1 MTCYIWIPM
10 LLSCMFT
17 ASDNRH
23 VPQDTANLTSYS
35 GNVDILSKLPIKL
48 PEGFDP
54 RNIEVHSYTIKTCV
68 GMKEELASL
77 NTQLQEKTAHAHQL
91 NEVAFGLKRDVRL
104 LKMQLDTCS
113 STASAVTGSYQ
124 TQLNNK
130 MKQLLQTFDSDT
142 FLILQIISL
151 SSEVTVLQRKIKLA
165 ANSTQTQ
172 ITLLQN
178 ELQEKINELNNKKQ
192 EIEGR
197 HTNSGLIVEIV
208 SLQNQIWDL
217 QQEQST
223 GGETGV
229 QQHKRITDLQNE
241 LDRKIGELRR
251 GGDASSA
258 LLELISVHS
267 KTATIQKHI
276 SVQIQKSR
284 RDHVDYQKQLRQKTD
299 LLKRMIFRLNR
310 EENNTALTSE
320 ILTLQIE
327 VEQLRQFMLN
337 ARKITDSQVKELRG
351 VLEEETK
358 KQDILQKQLEETEY
372 VQSQMIIKIINIMKE
387 LRELRENE
395 PLQTT
400 STSKPTT
407 PQTLSQDKTQ
417 QDATAE
423 EVKTEFNQK
432 IKELNRTG
440 DATAAL
446 ILNVINLHNELRTL
460 RVLIAA
466 TNDPQR
472 IAELQ
477 RQLEEKQ
484 EEINSGTAN
493 IHRLVT
499 YPKTF
504 LAIIKLQ
511 NEILD
516 LQQNPI
522 NETTSYQ
529 VKKLQARLDGFIS
542 EVDDKDNE
550 NTKLMLKVV
559 TLQSQV
565 EQLQKLLSEAQVLQ
579 VTQVN
584 ELRDDLATKKKEL
597 QEYVNE
603 LHEKNQTNA
612 RLILSVTDLH
622 NQLRKHEAEQLNNK
636 ATFLLRIN
644 ELREQLKE
652 KVEEHQR
659 DQDKIQTLESKLN
672 RTELQCSNFEQK
684 IKDVQNDLDDKLKE
698 LQSDSVTS
706 LALQISTLTQHQE
719 ELKRQLENTEST
731 AKIKELQKQLE
742 EKKNELEKKTEE
754 LKTRSAQSQRFL
766 EIIVVQTEI
775 ERFAK
780 NAVNNTDYNRI
791 KTLQGQLNQLVDE
804 IQDENNENTK
814 LVFQILI
821 AQEEVARLKRQE
833 ESQAEAPLQKIKDL
847 ENELEDVRTQIREK
861 TLALDSSDFR
871 IANMT
876 AHIMELHQKIKP
888 LEDEISQLKHTNTE
902 ARAELHRRLNIAA
915 RQLQDSEL
923 RLKQADEKTFNLVM
937 EVADLQEK
945 LKKTQAEA
953 SNAARKNIIDMEQHA
968 EVQQKERRKLE
979 NFNREL
985 EREVK
990 ELKKCCKD
998 NNAHCEDLE
1007 ADMQQALLLTEALE
1021 QRLHKKTIMVDTLT
1035 EDLEEETKHFNR
1047 LMQNYT
1053 NLQTEKTRLEA
1064 LVQDLQNRLNDVDD
1078 KTIQARKVTLD
1089 PNTAHPR
1096 ISLSADNT
1104 EMVTHE
1110 EMQNIPDNPGRFDV
1124 ALAVLGKTG
1133 FSSGRNYWEV
1143 SVAEKLCYHIGM
1155 ASESAPRKGI
1165 FSFSPT
1171 KGFWTV
1177 VLNKQ
1182 GNFRA
1187 IDRSP
1192 VTIQFQKQ
1200 PLTLGILLDYSNGQV
1215 SFYDAGART
1224 HIYSFQSQKFKDKIY
1239 PFINFCVEDAESH
1252 TPIVVLTPGS
1262 IDWIK

>member
-1 MTCYIWIPM
+1 MTRYIWIPM

-17 ASDNRH
+17 ASDNRQ
-23 VPQDTANLTSYS
+23 VPQD
-35 GNVDILSKLPIKL
+35 
-48 PEGFDP
+48 
-54 RNIEVHSYTIKTCV
+54 TCV
-68 GMKEELASL
+68 GMKEELTSL
-77 NTQLQEKTAHAHQL
+77 NTQLQEKTAHANQL
-91 NEVAFGLKRDVRL
+91 NEVAFGLKRDVRV

-130 MKQLLQTFDSDT
+130 MKQLLQTFDGDM
-142 FLILQIISL
+142 FQLLQIISL
-151 SSEVTVLQRKIKLA
+151 SSDVTVLQRKIKLS
-165 ANSTQTQ
+165 ANSTQSQ

-178 ELQEKINELNNKKQ
+178 ELQEKINELNKKKQ
-192 EIEGR
+192 EIEGT
-197 HTNSGLIVEIV
+197 HPNTGLIVEII

-223 GGETGV
+223 GGETGA
-229 QQHKRITDLQNE
+229 QQQKRITDLQIV
-241 LDRKIGELRR
+241 LDRKIVELRR

-267 KTATIQKHI
+267 RTATIQKQI

-284 RDHVDYQKQLRQKTD
+284 SDHVDYQKQLRQKTD
-299 LLKRMIFRLNR
+299 LLKRMIIRLNQ
-310 EENNTALTSE
+310 EENNTELTNE
-320 ILTLQIE
+320 ILTLQLE
-327 VEQLRQFMLN
+327 VQQLRQLMLN
-337 ARKITDSQVKELRG
+337 ARKITDSQVKALRV
-351 VLEEETK
+351 VLEKETK
-358 KQDILQKQLEETEY
+358 KQYILQKQLEESEY

-400 STSKPTT
+400 STSKTT
-407 PQTLSQDKTQ
+407 TIQTVSLDKKQ
-417 QDATAE
+417 KDATAE

-432 IKELNRTG
+432 MKELNRTG

-446 ILNVINLHNELRTL
+446 ILNMINLHNELRTL
-460 RVLIAA
+460 RVRIAA

-477 RQLEEKQ
+477 RQLEVKQ

-493 IHRLVT
+493 IQRLVT
-499 YPKTF
+499 HPETF
-504 LAIIKLQ
+504 LSIIKLQ
-511 NEILD
+511 KEIMD

-565 EQLQKLLSEAQVLQ
+565 EQLLKQLSEAHGLQ
-579 VTQVN
+579 ITQVN

-612 RLILSVTDLH
+612 RLILTVTDLH
-622 NQLRKHEAEQLNNK
+622 NQLRKHEAEQLNDK
-636 ATFLLRIN
+636 AIFLLRIN

-672 RTELQCSNFEQK
+672 STELQCSNFEQK

-698 LQSDSVTS
+698 LQSDSITS
-706 LALQISTLTQHQE
+706 VALQISMLTLQQE

-731 AKIKELQKQLE
+731 SKIKELQKQLE
-742 EKKNELEKKTEE
+742 EKKNELDKKKEE

-766 EIIVVQTEI
+766 EIIRVQTEI
-775 ERFAK
+775 EGFAK
-780 NAVNNTDYNRI
+780 NAVNDTDYNLI
-791 KTLQGQLNQLVDE
+791 KTLQGQLKQLVDE
-804 IQDENNENTK
+804 IQDENSENTK

-821 AQEEVARLKRQE
+821 AQEEIARLKRQE

-847 ENELEDVRTQIREK
+847 ENELEDVRTHIKEK

-888 LEDEISQLKHTNTE
+888 LEDEISHLKQTNNK
-902 ARAELHRRLNIAA
+902 ARAELHRRLNLVTS
-915 RQLQDSEL
+915 QLQDSEL
-923 RLKQADEKTFNLVM
+923 QLKQADEKTFNLIT

-953 SNAARKNIIDMEQHA
+953 SKAAGKSIIDMEQRA

-979 NFNREL
+979 NSNREL
-985 EREVK
+985 EREVR

-998 NNAHCEDLE
+998 NNAHCEELE

-1021 QRLHKKTIMVDTLT
+1021 QRLRKKTIMVDELT
-1035 EDLEEETKHFNR
+1035 KDLEEETKHFDK

-1053 NLQTEKTRLEA
+1053 NLQTEKTKIEA
-1064 LVQDLQNRLNDVDD
+1064 LVQDLQNRQNDVDA
-1078 KTIQARKVTLD
+1078 KTIQTRKVTLD

-1104 EMVTHE
+1104 EMVTHD
-1110 EMQNIPDNPGRFDV
+1110 EMQNVPHNPGRFDV
-1124 ALAVLGKTG
+1124 ALAVLGQTG
-1133 FSSGRNYWEV
+1133 YSSGRHYWEV

-1165 FSFSPT
+1165 FSFSPS

-1182 GNFRA
+1182 GHFRA

-1192 VTIQFQKQ
+1192 VTLLLPKK
-1200 PLTLGILLDYSNGQV
+1200 PLTLGILLDYTNGQV
-1215 SFYDAGART
+1215 SFYDAGARA
-1224 HIYSFQSQKFKDKIY
+1224 HLYSFQSQKFEDKIY
-1239 PFINFCVEDAESH
+1239 PFINFCVEEADSH
-1252 TPIVVLTPGS
+1252 NPIVVLTPGS
-1262 IDWIK
+1262 TDWIQ